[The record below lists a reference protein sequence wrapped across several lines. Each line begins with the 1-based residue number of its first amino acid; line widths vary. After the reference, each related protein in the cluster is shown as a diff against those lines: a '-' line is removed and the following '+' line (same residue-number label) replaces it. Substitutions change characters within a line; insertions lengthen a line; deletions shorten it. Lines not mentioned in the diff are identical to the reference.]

1 VVFTQA
7 IRFLFIPEAALS
19 AIFLGIFVLLF
30 VFGVKVQQ
38 ACRAKIAALA
48 DEAAAE
54 YARSSR
60 SLPIELYL
68 KKRLEPLS
76 AKEGILEGIPDTFV
90 SIGIL
95 ATFIGLGIAIQ
106 GAAELLSTDQI
117 ELDKLIGLLGV
128 IAFKFQTS
136 VWGILLS
143 LVFRRMFVER
153 YYEMRE
159 DVIDQ
164 TRTLLYS
171 KERDSVQTLVEKQNA
186 FLEKQQAFISEH
198 LTTFV
203 EAIHAQVAASQ
214 EMGRHTKQVHEELA
228 AFREEHCALEADFSQ
243 KLQASW
249 TELLAKLQEFGDR
262 MAAEQQ
268 ELSAKS
274 YDILIQMNHHIDDLN
289 RVAQVNTVTYR
300 KETTEELRKALG
312 TTIGLMQEKYI
323 EEIQRFTEK
332 LSAALAGIDAHMTK
346 MHDELNEQQKQLE
359 ERQKLMGEQQS
370 AHSGQMKTW
379 QQRMNEEQDARQKQW
394 NEEQTARQKAQ
405 TAWLKQ
411 QTTWQKQLGTRQKQ
425 VEAQQD
431 ASYQQLTT
439 VFENVAQVVTHL
451 ETELQQVPAQWE
463 KLSAS
468 LQQNETCHRELTEQ
482 TMTTVCEQLE
492 TLRASQQE
500 AQADAVAT
508 LHEIQRLL
516 EAQKRV
522 LRENGRA
529 QKTLHDEAQAAIE
542 QVADDVKANAE
553 LLAVV
558 KGTQEAQAEAR
569 AEEQAQ
575 AAQEKRSDV
584 YAAVKNAVRAGRYA
598 RRKD

>member
-1 VVFTQA
+1 VFTQA

-19 AIFLGIFVLLF
+19 AIFLIIFVALF
-30 VFGVKVQQ
+30 AFGVKMQRT
-38 ACRAKIAALA
+38 CRAKVVALA
-48 DEAAAE
+48 DEAAE
-54 YARSSR
+54 DYARSSR
-60 SLPIELYL
+60 SMPVELYL

-143 LVFRRMFVER
+143 LVFRRVFVER

-171 KERDSVQTLVEKQNA
+171 KERDSLQTLVEKQNA

-214 EMGRHTKQVHEELA
+214 EMGRHTRQVHEELA
-228 AFREEHCALEADFSQ
+228 AFREEHRALEADFSQ

-274 YDILIQMNHHIDDLN
+274 YDILTQMNHHIDDLN
-289 RVAQVNTVTYR
+289 KAAQVNTVTYR

-312 TTIGLMQEKYI
+312 MTIGLMQEKYI

-332 LSAALAGIDAHMTK
+332 LGAALAGIDAHMTK
-346 MHDELNEQQKQLE
+346 MHSALSEQQAQLE
-359 ERQKLMGEQQS
+359 ARQKLMGEQQS
-370 AHSGQMKTW
+370 AHSGQMETW
-379 QQRMNEEQDARQKQW
+379 QQRMNEEQA
-394 NEEQTARQKAQ
+394 ARQKAQ
-405 TAWLKQ
+405 AA
-411 QTTWQKQLGTRQKQ
+411 WQKQLGTRQKQ

-431 ASYQQLTT
+431 ASYQQLAT
-439 VFENVAQVVTHL
+439 VFENVEQVVTHL
-451 ETELQQVPAQWE
+451 KEELKQVPAQWGS
-463 KLSAS
+463 LSAA
-468 LQQNETCHRELTEQ
+468 LQQDTARQRELTEQ
-482 TMTTVCEQLE
+482 TMTTVCGQLE
-492 TLRASQQE
+492 TLCASQQE
-500 AQADAVAT
+500 AQDDAVAT

-529 QKTLHDEAQAAIE
+529 QKTLHDEAQAAIQ
-542 QVADDVKANAE
+542 QVAGDVKANAE
-553 LLAVV
+553 LLAAV
-558 KGTQEAQAEAR
+558 KGKQEAQAAAR

-584 YAAVKNAVRAGRYA
+584 YAAVKNAVRTGHYA

>member
-1 VVFTQA
+1 MFTQA

-19 AIFLGIFVLLF
+19 AIFLIIFVALF
-30 VFGVKVQQ
+30 AFGVKMQRT
-38 ACRAKIAALA
+38 CRAKVVALA
-48 DEAAAE
+48 DEAAE
-54 YARSSR
+54 DYARSSR
-60 SLPIELYL
+60 SMPVELYL

-143 LVFRRMFVER
+143 LVFRRVFVER

-171 KERDSVQTLVEKQNA
+171 KERDSLQTLVEKQNA

-214 EMGRHTKQVHEELA
+214 EMGRHTRQVHEELA
-228 AFREEHCALEADFSQ
+228 AFREEHRALEADFSQ

-274 YDILIQMNHHIDDLN
+274 YDILTQMNHHIDDLN
-289 RVAQVNTVTYR
+289 KAAQVNTVTYR

-312 TTIGLMQEKYI
+312 MTIGLMQEKYI

-332 LSAALAGIDAHMTK
+332 LGAALAGIDAHMTK
-346 MHDELNEQQKQLE
+346 MHSALSEQQAQLE
-359 ERQKLMGEQQS
+359 ARQKLMGEQQS
-370 AHSGQMKTW
+370 AHSGQMETW
-379 QQRMNEEQDARQKQW
+379 QQRMNEEQA
-394 NEEQTARQKAQ
+394 ARQKAQ
-405 TAWLKQ
+405 AA
-411 QTTWQKQLGTRQKQ
+411 WQKQLGTRQKQ

-431 ASYQQLTT
+431 ASYQQLAT
-439 VFENVAQVVTHL
+439 VFENVEQVVTHL
-451 ETELQQVPAQWE
+451 KEELKQVPAQWGS
-463 KLSAS
+463 LSAA
-468 LQQNETCHRELTEQ
+468 LQQDTARQRELTEQ
-482 TMTTVCEQLE
+482 TMTTVCGQLE
-492 TLRASQQE
+492 TLCASQQE
-500 AQADAVAT
+500 AQDDAVAT

-529 QKTLHDEAQAAIE
+529 QKTLHDEAQAAIQ
-542 QVADDVKANAE
+542 QVAGDVKANAE
-553 LLAVV
+553 LLAAV
-558 KGTQEAQAEAR
+558 KGKQEAQAAAR

-584 YAAVKNAVRAGRYA
+584 YAAVKNAVRTGHYA